1 MTGPS
6 GAPAAISD
14 GVPSY
19 RACSTKRTRRKKTE
33 IARIKAAIYDI
44 VKGDRPMTV
53 RQVFYQLVVRDL
65 IEKTE
70 KEYETTVIRLLT
82 NMRLSGELPF
92 EWIIDESR
100 RRRITQTFNGVE
112 AALDHTA
119 EFYRRSALRDCE
131 DYLEICCEKEAL
143 SGLLWDVCSKYDV
156 PLVVSKGMP
165 SLTPIRAPNILRLR
179 VGLRN
184 IRISINLVITTLP
197 GYLFPAALSQD

>member
-100 RRRITQTFNGVE
+100 RRRITQTFAQYIAAAGRAEKYSYIYQFGDHDPSGV
-112 AALDHTA
+112 LIP
-119 EFYRRSALRDCE
+119 RSIESRLTE
-131 DYLEICCEKEAL
+131 LCEKFGCEP
-143 SGLLWDVCSKYDV
+143 
-156 PLVVSKGMP
+156 PLVERVA
-165 SLTPIRAPNILRLR
+165 LTEAHIKQF
-179 VGLRN
+179 
-184 IRISINLVITTLP
+184 NLPTRPTKARRQ
-197 GYLFPAALSQD
+197 YACR